1 MTTARI
7 VGTSVPRMEG
17 RDKVAGLARYVDD
30 MVLPGMLY
38 GATVRSR
45 IPRGKIKEF
54 TFGPGIDWK
63 EFVIV
68 SPRDIPGKNCIA
80 LIEDDQPCLADGL
93 VNHPEEP
100 LLLLAHPDRHLLP
113 KAVEAVSVEYDP
125 LPAIFSMEES
135 EKLSQVIWGRDNTFK
150 SYLIEKGDVDA
161 VWESADYVV
170 EGEYRT
176 GAQEQLY
183 IENNGMIASFDPEK
197 GLTAWGSLQCP
208 YYVHKALMKLCNL
221 PENRV
226 RVVQMETGGA
236 FGGKEEYPSMIAG
249 HAALLAMKSGKPVKI
264 IYDRLEDMAATTKR
278 HPSRTRHRTA
288 VSKDGK
294 LLGMEID
301 FAIDGGAY
309 NTLSPVVLSRGTI
322 HAAGPYSCP
331 HVRVRSR
338 AVATNHPPHGAFRG
352 FGAPQSIFALERHM
366 NRVAAVVGLT
376 PEEFR
381 WRNFIRQGQS
391 TATGQI
397 VSEPVDMPALLERA
411 FALTDYTAKR
421 ERFTE

>member
-80 LIEDDQPCLADGL
+80 LIEDDQPCLADGV
-93 VNHPEEP
+93 VNHSEEP

-113 KAVEAVSVEYDP
+113 KAVEAVSVDYDP

-176 GAQEQLY
+176 GAQEQFY

-208 YYVHKALMKLCNL
+208 YYVH
-221 PENRV
+221 
-226 RVVQMETGGA
+226 
-236 FGGKEEYPSMIAG
+236 
-249 HAALLAMKSGKPVKI
+249 
-264 IYDRLEDMAATTKR
+264 
-278 HPSRTRHRTA
+278 
-288 VSKDGK
+288 
-294 LLGMEID
+294 
-301 FAIDGGAY
+301 
-309 NTLSPVVLSRGTI
+309 
-322 HAAGPYSCP
+322 
-331 HVRVRSR
+331 
-338 AVATNHPPHGAFRG
+338 
-352 FGAPQSIFALERHM
+352 
-366 NRVAAVVGLT
+366 
-376 PEEFR
+376 
-381 WRNFIRQGQS
+381 
-391 TATGQI
+391 
-397 VSEPVDMPALLERA
+397 
-411 FALTDYTAKR
+411 
-421 ERFTE
+421 